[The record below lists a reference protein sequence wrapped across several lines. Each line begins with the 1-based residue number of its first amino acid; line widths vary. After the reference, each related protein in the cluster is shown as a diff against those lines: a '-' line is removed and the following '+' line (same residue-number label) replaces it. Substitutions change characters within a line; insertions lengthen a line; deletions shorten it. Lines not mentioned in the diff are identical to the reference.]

1 MIKPTSSRDSCDILG
16 SFPALA
22 PRCPVTWDH
31 SLRTEEFSYLQSKG
45 NNACPSAAWV
55 MATASRTVKM
65 AVSIRDAL
73 AGTPGAKQRDESRK
87 DLWVLEVGELRPG
100 SGRGDL

>member
-1 MIKPTSSRDSCDILG
+1 M
-16 SFPALA
+16 A
-22 PRCPVTWDH
+22 
-31 SLRTEEFSYLQSKG
+31 
-45 NNACPSAAWV
+45 
-55 MATASRTVKM
+55 ATASRTVKM